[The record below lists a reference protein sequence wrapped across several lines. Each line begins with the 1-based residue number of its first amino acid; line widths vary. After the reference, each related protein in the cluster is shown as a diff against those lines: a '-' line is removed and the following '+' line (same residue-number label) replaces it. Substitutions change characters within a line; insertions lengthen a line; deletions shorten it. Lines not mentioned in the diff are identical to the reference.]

1 MNLNLVLKKNSNFL
15 EDYKAKILDISL
27 SKQNQKKK
35 INISMKYKI
44 DDLIN
49 LLGEDF
55 VKINKKK
62 CWIIYEGKIK
72 GIKTKM
78 NIKKKSKYFIK
89 VKLII
94 LANLISLKGMFYKSN
109 NLISVKNLE
118 GINTRNIKDLSYLF
132 AECTLIETLPDISN

>member
-1 MNLNLVLKKNSNFL
+1 MNLNLILKTNSNFL

-62 CWIIYEGKIK
+62 CRIIYEGKIK

-78 NIKKKSKYFIK
+78 NIKKKAN
-89 VKLII
+89 I
-94 LANLISLKGMFYKSN
+94 L
-109 NLISVKNLE
+109 
-118 GINTRNIKDLSYLF
+118 
-132 AECTLIETLPDISN
+132 